1 MSNISISKLMM
12 LYTHITTLNLEP
24 EIIAYINVCL
34 YTHTDYYYRCETT
47 TSNLV
52 EWNDNCFGVLIYSLS
67 QEFWWCT
74 GATAGHGFVMSGAS
88 AGKTSAGD
96 DEDGHG
102 IESSACLIIHV

>member
-52 EWNDNCFGVLIYSLS
+52 E
-67 QEFWWCT
+67 
-74 GATAGHGFVMSGAS
+74 
-88 AGKTSAGD
+88 
-96 DEDGHG
+96 
-102 IESSACLIIHV
+102 